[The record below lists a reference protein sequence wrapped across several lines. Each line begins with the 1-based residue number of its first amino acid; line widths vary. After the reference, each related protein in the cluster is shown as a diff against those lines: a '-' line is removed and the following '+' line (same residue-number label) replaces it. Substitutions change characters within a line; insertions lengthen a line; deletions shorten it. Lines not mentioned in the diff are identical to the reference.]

1 MRSATKITSLNAGQ
15 VLRAEGHITAE
26 QLEEVV
32 KESQVT
38 GERVAEILLARDLC
52 TEFDMAKALVRQLG
66 LPYLSPKNYQ
76 MPKEVLATLP
86 PNVLMQHKIVPLDIF
101 GDVFVIATYG
111 DLDASTVTEIET
123 ETGKRVACVIALKS
137 DIDAVLQEKFPPQD
151 IGKEVA
157 SRLDQL
163 FG

>member
-1 MRSATKITSLNAGQ
+1 MRSASKITSLNAGQ
-15 VLRAEGHITAE
+15 VLRAEGNITAE

-66 LPYLSPKNYQ
+66 LPYLSPRNYQ

-101 GDVFVIATYG
+101 GDVLVIATYG
-111 DLDASTVTEIET
+111 DLDASTVTEIEN
-123 ETGKRVACVIALKS
+123 ETGKRVCCVVALRS
-137 DIDAVLQEKFPPQD
+137 DIEHVLQEKFPPQD